1 MWFFADGTEALICVH
16 TNAPMGSK
24 EFYDADAER
33 FTARRGW
40 GPLVTGLNLASE
52 AINSGD
58 YMPVSA
64 EEAERVMAAMQQRI
78 GEGR

>member
-1 MWFFADGTEALICVH
+1 VWFFADGTETLICVH
-16 TNAPMGSK
+16 TNAPTGSK
-24 EFYDADAER
+24 EFYNADAER

-40 GPLVTGLNLASE
+40 GPLGTGLNLASE

-58 YMPVSA
+58 YLPVST